1 MTIKNLY
8 EKLDIGEN
16 SEVEFKSAKGG
27 LPKSLWSSLSAFA
40 NTAGGYIILGVDEK
54 SENFE
59 LGSLKNPNAML
70 KQFWDTHNNREKLN
84 TPICKEED
92 VSVLTVDEYFVIII
106 YVPMAMRK
114 ERPVYLNGNPY
125 KGTYK
130 RSYEGDYVCSKEE
143 VNQMLRDASSDAQ
156 DSEIVENFGME
167 DVDSETLKSY
177 KNRFRTRF
185 PDHPYLA
192 LDDKELL
199 SKIGAYRRDRRTKIE
214 GLTLAGL
221 MIFGKETSITEAF
234 PYFHLDYQERLQE
247 ERWSYRITQDGTWE
261 CNIYNFYYKVYNRIV
276 QDIAVPFAL
285 ESDGTRV
292 GETHVHEAMREV
304 LVNTLIHADHKTTK
318 SIVVIKGKNSFKF
331 VNPGRL
337 RVSIEQLYEGGVSD
351 PRNPNIQKI
360 FQFLGLGE
368 KAGTG
373 FSKILRAWSEQSW
386 LQPLV
391 SVDYDSELTYVLLP
405 LLSMIPENI
414 DRALYDLIGEEYR
427 DLGELQRLILIMA
440 HQFSSVKN
448 KEISSYTT
456 EHPKDVGEVLKK
468 MVNRGWLISSGIGR
482 GMTYELNQSYLNG
495 GQVESLGGQAGGQV
509 GGQAKSS
516 CNTKLNITASEWN
529 ILRSLQ
535 EGDKSAKELKSSS
548 QSKGISGAFKER
560 LARLIKKNM
569 IAYTIPHKP
578 TSPNQRYTLTS
589 NAHEIL
595 KK

>member
-1 MTIKNLY
+1 MNIEDLY
-8 EKLDIGEN
+8 EKLDIGES

-40 NTAGGYIILGVDEK
+40 NTAGGYIILGVEEK
-54 SENFE
+54 GGVFE
-59 LGSLKNPNAML
+59 LGSLKNSNTML

-84 TPICKEED
+84 NPICKEED
-92 VSVLTVDEYFVIII
+92 VSVLTIENSLVIII
-106 YVPMAMRK
+106 YVPISLRK

-130 RSYEGDYVCSKEE
+130 RSYEGDYGCSKEE
-143 VNQMLRDASSDAQ
+143 VNQMLRDSSSNAQ
-156 DSEIVENFGME
+156 DSEIVEDFSM
-167 DVDSETLKSY
+167 DDIDMETLNSY
-177 KNRFRTRF
+177 RNRFRTRF

-199 SKIGAYRRDRRTKIE
+199 SKIGAYRRDRKTKVE

-234 PYFHLDYQERLQE
+234 PHFHLDYQERLQE

-261 CNIYNFYYKVYNRIV
+261 CNVYNFYYKVYNRII

-318 SIVVIKGKNSFKF
+318 SIVVIKSKNSFKF
-331 VNPGRL
+331 INPGRL

-391 SVDYDSELTYVLLP
+391 SVDYDSELTYILLP
-405 LLSMIPENI
+405 LLSMIPEKI
-414 DRALYDLIGEEYR
+414 DASLCELIGEEY
-427 DLGELQRLILIMA
+427 
-440 HQFSSVKN
+440 
-448 KEISSYTT
+448 
-456 EHPKDVGEVLKK
+456 
-468 MVNRGWLISSGIGR
+468 
-482 GMTYELNQSYLNG
+482 
-495 GQVESLGGQAGGQV
+495 
-509 GGQAKSS
+509 
-516 CNTKLNITASEWN
+516 
-529 ILRSLQ
+529 
-535 EGDKSAKELKSSS
+535 
-548 QSKGISGAFKER
+548 
-560 LARLIKKNM
+560 
-569 IAYTIPHKP
+569 
-578 TSPNQRYTLTS
+578 
-589 NAHEIL
+589 
-595 KK
+595 